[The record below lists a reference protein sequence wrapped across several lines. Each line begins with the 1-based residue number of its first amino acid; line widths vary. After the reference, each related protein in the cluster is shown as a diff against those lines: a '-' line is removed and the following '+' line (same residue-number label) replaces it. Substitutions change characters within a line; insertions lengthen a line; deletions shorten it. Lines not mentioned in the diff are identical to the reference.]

1 MHISGD
7 VKMAKMLRCRDV
19 GVDCDGVIRAETEEE
34 LMGKVA
40 EHAKTAHGITEISPE
55 LAAKVKAAIKE
66 V

>member
-1 MHISGD
+1 
-7 VKMAKMLRCRDV
+7 MAKMLRCRDV

-40 EHAKTAHGITEISPE
+40 EHAKTAHGITKISPE